1 MDIEKNTRKFL
12 KKTER
17 VRSSFTLI
25 ELLVSATCKICVLP
39 LFILKKIYKNITS
52 LLPQGSTSRLT
63 PSSSS
68 HLHAAKPCFTQSA
81 FTLIELLVSKTCQ
94 TGVLPLYCL
103 KKIHK
108 NCTSLRPS
116 GRTSRL
122 PQANS
127 SHLHIFTQSAF
138 TLIELLVVI
147 AIIAILAGMLLP
159 ALNQA
164 RAKARGMACTSNL
177 KQLSLVYR
185 FYADDYEDF
194 LPCRDNLLGG
204 FTPGGAAIDAKN
216 WLDGVVS
223 YYLNRNNASQ
233 DPVQLLRCPD
243 ETSFTDITTN
253 YGLNYLIA
261 TETVNGVSRGLKTS
275 RFKNAAQ
282 TAMLVENY
290 GHLCYTPTVVNSSG
304 IHVTGNIGP
313 NRAAYFRHNRQTG
326 ISFLDGHAE
335 SRKKE
340 NVPCLE
346 GFPGETEAVLL
357 NTWFNSGKVNSS
369 QPTLAGF

>member
-1 MDIEKNTRKFL
+1 MDIEKNARKFL

-39 LFILKKIYKNITS
+39 LLILKKIYKNITS

-81 FTLIELLVSKTCQ
+81 FTLIELLV
-94 TGVLPLYCL
+94 
-103 KKIHK
+103 
-108 NCTSLRPS
+108 
-116 GRTSRL
+116 
-122 PQANS
+122 
-127 SHLHIFTQSAF
+127 
-138 TLIELLVVI
+138 VI

-177 KQLSLVYR
+177 KQVGLVYR